1 MKSIEGIEENLKFQ
15 VLEVENV
22 VRLTFRLLN
31 DADIDLLEKITSR
44 DDYVDNLKNII
55 ENQCFSQIHDAGRFG
70 EEEVRTIRSAHVIC
84 VNLERIA
91 DFCVSIAQQTE
102 FLIEFA
108 ILHQSNYAEMVS
120 LIQAALAK
128 ILPVLHRR
136 DLAGALEICHCELQ
150 LDALYKENFDWLMAK
165 MRTGEYIENLITTL
179 FIFRYLE
186 RIGDSL
192 LNIGE
197 ALIFAVI
204 GERIKIEQFDTLSK
218 TLGNS
223 GLETHLTAGNFK
235 SILGSRSGC
244 QIGSVVAQDECETA
258 TRGLFKEGQKSKIQ
272 REKMN
277 IERWEKIMPGLAPQ
291 ILGYHENGTKASL
304 LCEFLPG
311 RTLDSVILTDSDQT
325 VQGALQILQTTI
337 KTIWDKTKVT
347 RTTPID
353 YMDQLNA
360 RLETIR
366 RVHPE
371 FARSKQ
377 GIESLR
383 IPSSEALIRKC
394 EQIER
399 EYSAPFSVLNH
410 GDFNANNI
418 LYDAEQQAI
427 HYIDF
432 YRTVE
437 ADYVQDASVFI
448 ISNYRMPVFQRR
460 LRQRINDVIDDFFS
474 FFRQFAG
481 KNDDTTFDLRMAL
494 ALARSFYTS
503 TRFELNQTFARDMY
517 TRAHYLMEKVV
528 DFQGDAQSFVLP
540 RKVLFY

>member
-44 DDYVDNLKNII
+44 DDYVDNLKDII
-55 ENQCFSQIHDAGRFG
+55 ENQCFSQIHDTARFG
-70 EEEVRTIRSAHVIC
+70 DDEIRTIRSAHVIC

-102 FLIEFA
+102 FLIEFG

-120 LIQAALAK
+120 LIQDALSR

-136 DLAGALEICHCELQ
+136 DLTGALEICRSEQ
-150 LDALYKENFDWLMAK
+150 DLDALYKENFDWLMAK

-197 ALIFAVI
+197 ALIFAVL
-204 GERIKIEQFDTLSK
+204 GERIKIEQFDTLRQ
-218 TLGNS
+218 TLGDS
-223 GLETHLTAGNFK
+223 GLETHLSTGDFK

-244 QIGSVVAQDECETA
+244 RIGQVVTQEKGETA
-258 TRGLFKEGQKSKIQ
+258 ERGLFKEGQKSKIR
-272 REKMN
+272 REKTN
-277 IERWEKIMPGLAPQ
+277 IESWEKTMPGLAPR
-291 ILGYHENGTKASL
+291 ILGYTENGTKASL

-311 RTLDSVILTDSDQT
+311 RTLDSVILTESDQR
-325 VQGALQILQTTI
+325 VHRALGLLQTTI
-337 KTIWDKTKVT
+337 RAIWDQTKAV
-347 RTTPID
+347 RATPID
-353 YMDQLNA
+353 YMDQLSI

-371 FARSKQ
+371 FTRSTQ
-377 GIESLR
+377 GIEDVY
-383 IPSSEALIRKC
+383 IPSSEVLIRQC
-394 EQIER
+394 AAVEQDNP
-399 EYSAPFSVLNH
+399 APFSVLNH

-418 LYDAEQQAI
+418 LYDAEQKAI
-427 HYIDF
+427 HYIDL
-432 YRTVE
+432 YRTKD

-448 ISNYRMPVFQRR
+448 ISNYRLPVFQHR
-460 LRQRINDVIDDFFS
+460 LRQRLNDVIDGFYS
-474 FFRQFAG
+474 FFRQFADD
-481 KNDDTTFDLRMAL
+481 NNDTTFDLRMAL

-503 TRFELNQTFARDMY
+503 TRFELNQAFARDMY

-528 DFQGDAQSFVLP
+528 DHQGEPGAFALP
-540 RKVLFY
+540 RRVLFY